1 MIYLLDTD
9 ILSNLLKPAPPT
21 ALIVRLAAVPAA
33 EQATSSITVGELI
46 YGAACRGPQAAV
58 LLARIEVLLLPNLP
72 VLPFDDA
79 AARRYGTL
87 RAELEAAGTPLAEP
101 DLRIASIALT
111 HDLTLVTGNLRHFG
125 RISGLAVENWLV

>member
-1 MIYLLDTD
+1 MI
-9 ILSNLLKPAPPT
+9 A
-21 ALIVRLAAVPAA
+21 RLAAVPAA

-46 YGAACRGPQAAV
+46 YGAARRGPQAAV
-58 LLARIEVLLLPNLP
+58 LLARIEGLLLPNLP
-72 VLPFDDA
+72 VLPFDDT

-111 HDLTLVTGNLRHFG
+111 HNLTLVTDNLRHFG
-125 RISGLAVENWLV
+125 RISRLAVESWLV